1 MSINRLLTTIAAA
14 GLCSAAVSAQISSPQ
29 WQGYSARAEA
39 MLAEGN
45 YQGCID
51 QCTAALRNADGTF
64 ATEQLHWMG
73 AQAAF
78 RGGYSDARERL
89 EQFLTLYPASGHRV
103 EAHLLLATLTFYSG
117 DYATALSEFDA
128 VSPTALEP
136 GEREDLTYRQAF
148 CRMKLGDF
156 AESKRL
162 FTSLQSTKTYGNAST
177 FYLGYLAYAQGNYA
191 EAETLLADVDTA
203 TAPGNMAPY
212 YLAQIY
218 YSRAD
223 YARTLTTARPLLRAA
238 DIEPEYAAEAQRL
251 CGESLYAL
259 DRQSE
264 GLVMLRNYFNE
275 NADVAPLSTRYIL
288 GVDDYNSGDYLQA
301 IEMLAPVCDQTNA
314 MGQSALLFRGL
325 SYLSDGD
332 NHQAIM
338 SFDRA
343 VKMDFDADITE
354 VAYYNYAVASLQ
366 GGRVPFGSSVSTLE
380 QFLSRYPNS
389 RYAPTVQ
396 EYLING
402 YLSADD
408 YDGALRAI
416 NAVPAAKRT
425 DNVLAAMQRIY
436 FVTGTRRYTTG
447 DLSGAREMLLQSRAL
462 DSRNADIARQNTLW
476 LGDTYYAQ
484 GEYAKAQTEYASF
497 LNSASRSDANRPQA
511 TYSMGYALFGQR
523 QYASSRSYFTTAS
536 TTEALPVAVRA
547 DALNRI
553 ADTYYYENDFA
564 SALSNYKSAYSLN
577 PSSGD
582 YPLYQQAMMQGH
594 NRKYT
599 EKIAGL
605 DQMMSQFPSSALIP
619 DALNQK
625 ALTQSL
631 IGKNEQAIATYRQ
644 LADSYSSTSH
654 GRNALLQ
661 IAILNRTMGRT
672 DEATK
677 YYRQVVT
684 SYPSSAEA
692 AAAVQ
697 DLTRIYGDNDRI
709 DELNDFLQANP
720 SAPQLDATERSAIA
734 AASLLRRAKAAKD
747 DKSRLTLANE
757 LLSKYPDA
765 DGADEAL
772 RMRADIEL
780 AEGNTQSAL
789 NDYEQLLATASTPA
803 LTHAARMGVLRS
815 ARDLGKYQMM
825 ISVADDITSSTTGSD
840 SDLPE
845 VRYLQAYAL
854 CETGQTTR
862 AASIW
867 SEMAKK
873 PAEFYG
879 TRAAYSL
886 GEMQYNAGELKQ
898 AAKTVNALIDAN
910 PPHIYWLGR
919 SFILLS
925 DILTAQGNNSEA
937 QEYLR
942 SLRENYPG
950 SEADIFQMIDSRLKK

>member
-14 GLCSAAVSAQISSPQ
+14 GLCSAAVSAQMNSPQ
-29 WQGYSARAEA
+29 AQGFSTRAEA

-45 YQGCID
+45 FQGCID
-51 QCTAALRNADGTF
+51 QCTAALRSD
-64 ATEQLHWMG
+64 ATNSEQLRRMS
-73 AQAAF
+73 AEAAF

-89 EQFLTLYPASGHRV
+89 EEYLSLYPTSGHRIEV
-103 EAHLLLATLTFYSG
+103 RLMLATLTFYAG
-117 DYATALSEFDA
+117 DYAGALKEFDTI
-128 VSPTALEP
+128 SNSALEP
-136 GEREDLTYRQAF
+136 GDSEDLTYRRAF

-156 AESKRL
+156 AESNRL
-162 FTSLQSTKTYGNAST
+162 FTSLQSTKTYGNAAT
-177 FYLGYLAYAQGNYA
+177 FYLGYLAYAQGNYPQA
-191 EAETLLADVDTA
+191 EEYFTQVNTS

-218 YSRAD
+218 FSRGEYSR
-223 YARTLTTARPLLRAA
+223 TLSTARPLLAA
-238 DIEPEYAAEAQRL
+238 SAIEPEYQAEAQRL

-259 DRQSE
+259 NRQSE
-264 GLVMLRNYFNE
+264 GLVMLRGYFSE
-275 NADVAPLSTRYIL
+275 NSEVAPLSTRYIL
-288 GVDDYNSGDYLQA
+288 GVDDYNSGDYA
-301 IEMLAPVCDQTNA
+301 EAVEMLTPVCDQTNA

-343 VKMDFDADITE
+343 VQMDFDADITE

-380 QFLSRYPNS
+380 TFLSRYPDS

-402 YLSADD
+402 YIAADD

-416 NAVPAAKRT
+416 NAVPEAKRT
-425 DNVLAAMQRIY
+425 ENVLDAMQRIY
-436 FVTGTRRYTTG
+436 FVTGTRRYATA
-447 DLSGAREMLLQSRAL
+447 DYSGAREMLLQARSL
-462 DSRNADIARQNTLW
+462 KQRNADIARQTTLW

-484 GEYAKAQTEYASF
+484 GEYAKAETEYADYISR
-497 LNSASRSDANRPQA
+497 ATRSDVNLPQA
-511 TYSMGYALFGQR
+511 NYSMGYAQFGQR
-523 QYASSRSYFTTAS
+523 EYSQSRKYFTTAS
-536 TTEALPVAVRA
+536 ESTSLPVEVRA
-547 DALNRI
+547 DAINRI

-564 SALSNYKSAYSLN
+564 SALTNYNAAYKLN
-577 PSSGD
+577 PSAGD

-599 EKIAGL
+599 EKITGL
-605 DQMMSQFPSSALIP
+605 DRMMSQFPSSALLP

-625 ALTQSL
+625 ALTQSV
-631 IGKNEQAIATYRQ
+631 IGQNEQAIATYRQ
-644 LADSYSSTSH
+644 LATSYGSTAH

-661 IAILNRTMGRT
+661 IAILNRTLGRT
-672 DEATK
+672 EEATK

-709 DELNDFLQANP
+709 EELNDFLQATP
-720 SAPQLDATERSAIA
+720 DAPQLDATERAGIA
-734 AASLLRRAKAAKD
+734 AASLLRRAKAAGD
-747 DKSRLTLANE
+747 SDTRLQLVNEMLA
-757 LLSKYPDA
+757 KYPDA
-765 DGADEAL
+765 EGADEAL

-789 NDYEQLLATASTPA
+789 NDYEQLLSTASSTS
-803 LTHAARMGVLRS
+803 LTHAARMGVLRA
-815 ARDLGKYQMM
+815 ARDLGQYELM
-825 ISVADDITSSTTGSD
+825 ISTAEAITSSTTGTD

-845 VRYLQAYAL
+845 VRYLQACAL
-854 CETGQTTR
+854 CETGQTSR

-867 SEMAKK
+867 SEMAKT
-873 PAEFYG
+873 PAQLYG

-886 GEMQYNAGELKQ
+886 GEMQYNAGELKS
-898 AAKTVNALIDAN
+898 ASKTINTLIDAN

-919 SFILLS
+919 AFILLS
-925 DILTAQGNNSEA
+925 DILTAQGSTAEA
-937 QEYLR
+937 REYLQ
-942 SLRENYPG
+942 SLRSNYPG
-950 SEADIFQMIDSRLKK
+950 TEADIFQMIDTRLAK